1 MNLVELEKIADD
13 LILLTRKKTGER
25 FDRNSIL
32 GNLKVN
38 EQTLQSALEI
48 AGKWGYELTTDSAGR
63 VAFIDA
69 PDSLTATETGYN
81 LGTNWLGKNL
91 VAYSSAKSTNDLAA
105 EAAQAGA
112 EHGTVITAEE
122 QTKGRGRLGREWYSP
137 PGSAIYVSIILR
149 PDFLPADAPGIS
161 IMTAVALADS
171 LTLLLPDQ
179 IQLKWPNDI
188 HIRGRKVAGI
198 LTELSADQDKI
209 NHLVVGVGINVN
221 QLFEDFPRELQ
232 PIATSLRRECGHEL
246 RRVDVLQS
254 FLRQFESEFDLYLEH
269 RLAKSH
275 DKIRGFSSLIGREIT
290 VSSGKKQRTGIVED
304 IDVEGRLILQT
315 DEGRFP
321 IIAGEVT
328 VVKK

>member
-13 LILLTRKKTGER
+13 LILLTRPKPKEFFERETLLTALKTNDE
-25 FDRNSIL
+25 
-32 GNLKVN
+32 
-38 EQTLQSALEI
+38 TLQSALET
-48 AGKWGYELTTDSAGR
+48 AAQWGYELKTDGSGR
-63 VAFIDA
+63 VAFIKA
-69 PDSLTATETGYN
+69 PDSLTATEIGYR
-81 LGTNWLGKNL
+81 LGTKWLGKNL
-91 VAYSSAKSTNDLAA
+91 VTHGSAKSTNDLAA

-122 QTKGRGRLGREWYSP
+122 QTRGRGRLGREWYSP
-137 PGSAIYVSIILR
+137 PGSAIYVSLVLR
-149 PDFLPADAPGIS
+149 PDFLPADAPGVS

-171 LTLLLPDQ
+171 LTVLLPDQ
-179 IQLKWPNDI
+179 IRLKWPNDI
-188 HIRGRKVAGI
+188 HIRGRKVSGI
-198 LTELSADQDKI
+198 LTELSADRDKI

-221 QLFEDFPRELQ
+221 QRFEDFPPELQ
-232 PIATSLRRECGHEL
+232 PHATSLRRECGHEL

-275 DKIRGFSSLIGREIT
+275 DRIRGFSSLIGREIT
-290 VSSGKKQRTGIVED
+290 VSSGKKQRTGTVED

-328 VVKK
+328 VVRK